1 MRVMVV
7 YAHPVETS
15 FNAAIYATVTE
26 TLKQRG
32 HEIDACDLYAENFP
46 AIMSRADR
54 LLYHEIPANRALAR
68 PWIERLEA
76 AEALV
81 MVFPTWV
88 FAPPAILKGFCEKV
102 FVPGFAFELVDGK
115 VRGAM
120 RHLKRVG
127 GVSTYGGTRL
137 RAFLAGDPPRKLL
150 TRVLRAYVGPAVP
163 VSFMGCYDMNRIDE
177 ARGRAFLDKVRQIAD
192 GAPCPTG

>member
-26 TLKQRG
+26 TLRQRG
-32 HEIDACDLYAENFP
+32 HEVDACDLYAENFP
-46 AIMSRADR
+46 AIMSREER
-54 LLYHEIPANRALAR
+54 LLYHESPANRALAR
-68 PWIERLEA
+68 PWIERLEKA
-76 AEALV
+76 DALV
-81 MVFPTWV
+81 LVFPTWV

-102 FVPGFAFELVDGK
+102 FLPGVAFELVDGK

-137 RAFLAGDPPRKLL
+137 RAFLAGDPPRKLI
-150 TRVLRAYVGPAVP
+150 TRMLRAYVGPRAH
-163 VSFMGCYDMNRIDE
+163 VSYLGCYDMNRNQAPE
-177 ARGRAFLDKVRQIAD
+177 LKAFLARVDA
-192 GAPCPTG
+192 TYSSW

>member
-15 FNAAIYATVTE
+15 FNAAIFAAVKE
-26 TLKQRG
+26 TLRGRG
-32 HEIDACDLYAENFP
+32 HELDACDLYAESFP
-46 AIMSRADR
+46 AIMSREDR
-54 LLYHEIPANRALAR
+54 LLYHDIPANRALAR

-102 FVPGFAFELVDGK
+102 FLPGIAFKLVDGK

-120 RHLKRVG
+120 RHLKRIG
-127 GVSTYGGTRL
+127 GVSTYGGTRW
-137 RAFLAGDPPRKLL
+137 RAFLAGDPPRRLF
-150 TRVLRAYVGPAVP
+150 TRSLRAYVGPGVP
-163 VSFMGCYDMNRIDE
+163 ISFQGCYDMNRIDE
-177 ARGRAFLDKVRQIAD
+177 ARGKAFLAKVRESYSSW
-192 GAPCPTG
+192 

>member
-68 PWIERLEA
+68 PWIERLVA

-177 ARGRAFLDKVRQIAD
+177 ARGRAFLDKVRAAYS
-192 GAPCPTG
+192 GW

>member
-150 TRVLRAYVGPAVP
+150 TRILRAYVGPAVP

-177 ARGRAFLDKVRQIAD
+177 ARGRAFLDKVRAVYS
-192 GAPCPTG
+192 AW

>member
-15 FNAAIYATVTE
+15 FNAAIYAAVTA

-127 GVSTYGGTRL
+127 GVSTYGGTRV

-150 TRVLRAYVGPAVP
+150 TRILRAYVGPAVP

-177 ARGRAFLDKVRQIAD
+177 ARGRAFLDKVRATYS
-192 GAPCPTG
+192 GW

>member
-15 FNAAIYATVTE
+15 FNAAIFAAVTE
-26 TLKQRG
+26 TLRGRG

-46 AIMSRADR
+46 AIMSREDR
-54 LLYHEIPANRALAR
+54 LLYHEIPANRALAL

-76 AEALV
+76 AQALV

-102 FVPGFAFELVDGK
+102 FLPGIAFELVDGR
-115 VRGAM
+115 VRGALK
-120 RHLKRVG
+120 HLKRVG
-127 GVSTYGGTRL
+127 GVSTYGGTRW

-150 TRVLRAYVGPAVP
+150 TRTMRAYAGPSVP
-163 VSFMGCYDMNRIDE
+163 VSFLGCYDMNRIDE
-177 ARGRAFLDKVRQIAD
+177 VRGNAFLEKVRA
-192 GAPCPTG
+192 AYARW

>member
-15 FNAAIYATVTE
+15 FNAAIFATVKE
-26 TLKQRG
+26 TLGKSG
-32 HEIDACDLYAENFP
+32 HELDACDLYAENFP
-46 AIMSRADR
+46 AIMSREDR
-54 LLYHEIPANRALAR
+54 LLYHDVPANRALAR

-102 FVPGFAFELVDGK
+102 FLPGVAFKLVDGK

-120 RHLKRVG
+120 RHLKRIG
-127 GVSTYGGTRL
+127 GVSTYGGTRW
-137 RAFLAGDPPRKLL
+137 RAFLAGDPPRRLF
-150 TRVLRAYVGPAVP
+150 TRSLRAYVGPGVP
-163 VSFMGCYDMNRIDE
+163 ISFQGCYDMNRIDE
-177 ARGRAFLDKVRQIAD
+177 TRGKAFLDKLRLAYSD
-192 GAPCPTG
+192 W

>member
-15 FNAAIYATVTE
+15 FNAAIFATVRE
-26 TLKQRG
+26 ALRERG
-32 HEIDACDLYAENFP
+32 HEVDACDLYAENFP
-46 AIMSRADR
+46 PIMSRADR

-76 AEALV
+76 AEALA

-102 FVPGFAFELVDGK
+102 FLPGIAFKLVDGK

-127 GVSTYGGTRL
+127 GISTYGGTRW
-137 RAFLAGDPPRKLL
+137 RAFLAGDPPRRLF
-150 TRVLRAYVGPAVP
+150 TRSLRAYVGPSVP
-163 VSFMGCYDMNRIDE
+163 ISFQGCYDMNRIDE
-177 ARGRAFLDKVRQIAD
+177 ARGKAFLAQVRKAYS
-192 GAPCPTG
+192 AW

>member
-15 FNAAIYATVTE
+15 FNAAIYATVIE

-46 AIMSRADR
+46 AIMSREDR

-150 TRVLRAYVGPAVP
+150 TRILRAYVGPTVP

-177 ARGRAFLDKVRQIAD
+177 ARGRAFLDKVRAAYS
-192 GAPCPTG
+192 GW

>member
-15 FNAAIYATVTE
+15 FNAAIYAAVTE

-127 GVSTYGGTRL
+127 GVSTYGGTRG

-150 TRVLRAYVGPAVP
+150 TRILRAYVGPAVP

-177 ARGRAFLDKVRQIAD
+177 ARGRAFLDKVRAAYS
-192 GAPCPTG
+192 GW

>member
-15 FNAAIYATVTE
+15 FNGAIYATVTE
-26 TLKQRG
+26 ALQKGG
-32 HEIDACDLYAENFP
+32 HEVDACDLYAENFP
-46 AIMSRADR
+46 AIMSREDR

-81 MVFPTWV
+81 LVFPTWV

-102 FVPGFAFELVDGK
+102 FVPGVAFEL
-115 VRGAM
+115 
-120 RHLKRVG
+120 
-127 GVSTYGGTRL
+127 
-137 RAFLAGDPPRKLL
+137 
-150 TRVLRAYVGPAVP
+150 
-163 VSFMGCYDMNRIDE
+163 I
-177 ARGRAFLDKVRQIAD
+177 D
-192 GAPCPTG
+192 GAQQSGILPVLFTLP

>member
-15 FNAAIYATVTE
+15 FNAAIYAAVTE
-26 TLKQRG
+26 TLKQHG

-127 GVSTYGGTRL
+127 GVSTYGGTRG

-150 TRVLRAYVGPAVP
+150 TRILRAYVGPAVP

-177 ARGRAFLDKVRQIAD
+177 ARGRAFLDKVRAAYS
-192 GAPCPTG
+192 GW

>member
-46 AIMSRADR
+46 AIMSCADR

-137 RAFLAGDPPRKLL
+137 RALLAGDPPRKLL
-150 TRVLRAYVGPAVP
+150 TRILRAYVGPAVP

-177 ARGRAFLDKVRQIAD
+177 ARGRAFLDKVRAAYS
-192 GAPCPTG
+192 GW

>member
-15 FNAAIYATVTE
+15 FNAAIFAAIKE
-26 TLKQRG
+26 TLGGRG
-32 HEIDACDLYAENFP
+32 HEVDACDLYSENFP
-46 AIMSRADR
+46 AIMSREDR
-54 LLYHEIPANRALAR
+54 LLYHDIPANRALAR
-68 PWIERLEA
+68 PWIERLET

-102 FVPGFAFELVDGK
+102 FLPGVAFKLVDGK

-120 RHLKRVG
+120 RHLKQIG
-127 GVSTYGGTRL
+127 GVSTYGGTRW
-137 RAFLAGDPPRKLL
+137 RAFLAGDPPRRLF
-150 TRVLRAYVGPAVP
+150 TRSLRAYVGPSGP
-163 VSFMGCYDMNRIDE
+163 ITFQGCYDMNRIDE
-177 ARGRAFLDKVRQIAD
+177 ARGRVFLDKVRATYS
-192 GAPCPTG
+192 AW

>member
-15 FNAAIYATVTE
+15 FNAAIYAAVKE
-26 TLKQRG
+26 ALRKAG

-46 AIMSRADR
+46 AILSREER
-54 LLYHEIPANRALAR
+54 LLYHDIPANRALAR
-68 PWIERLEA
+68 PWIERLET

-81 MVFPTWV
+81 LVFPTWV

-102 FVPGFAFELVDGK
+102 FLPGVAFELVDGK
-115 VRGAM
+115 VRGAL

-150 TRVLRAYVGPAVP
+150 TRILRAYVGSTVP
-163 VSFMGCYDMNRIDE
+163 VSFMGCYDMNRIDQ
-177 ARGRAFLDKVRQIAD
+177 ARGKAFLDKVRA
-192 GAPCPTG
+192 TYSRW

>member
-150 TRVLRAYVGPAVP
+150 TRILRAYVGPTVP

-177 ARGRAFLDKVRQIAD
+177 PRGRAFLDKVRAAYS
-192 GAPCPTG
+192 GW

>member
-88 FAPPAILKGFCEKV
+88 FGPPAILKGFCEKV

-120 RHLKRVG
+120 RHLRRVG
-127 GVSTYGGTRL
+127 GVSTYGGTRV
-137 RAFLAGDPPRKLL
+137 RALLAGDPPRKLL
-150 TRVLRAYVGPAVP
+150 TRILQAYVGPTVP

-177 ARGRAFLDKVRQIAD
+177 ARGRAFLGKVRA
-192 GAPCPTG
+192 AYSAW

>member
-15 FNAAIYATVTE
+15 FNAAIFATVKE
-26 TLKQRG
+26 TLGVRG

-46 AIMSRADR
+46 AIMSREDR
-54 LLYHEIPANRALAR
+54 LLYHDIPANRALAL

-102 FVPGFAFELVDGK
+102 FLPGVAFKLVDGK

-120 RHLKRVG
+120 RHLKRIG
-127 GVSTYGGTRL
+127 GVSTYGGTRW
-137 RAFLAGDPPRKLL
+137 RAFLAGDPPRRLF
-150 TRVLRAYVGPAVP
+150 TRSLRAYVGPSVP
-163 VSFMGCYDMNRIDE
+163 ISFQGCYDMNRIDE
-177 ARGRAFLDKVRQIAD
+177 ARGKAFLDKVRVAYS
-192 GAPCPTG
+192 GW

>member
-26 TLKQRG
+26 ALKQRG
-32 HEIDACDLYAENFP
+32 HEIDACDLYAEKFP

-120 RHLKRVG
+120 RHLKCVG

-150 TRVLRAYVGPAVP
+150 TRILRAYVGPAVP

-177 ARGRAFLDKVRQIAD
+177 ARGRVFLDKVRA
-192 GAPCPTG
+192 AYSAW

>member
-15 FNAAIYATVTE
+15 FNAAIYAAVTE

-120 RHLKRVG
+120 RHLRRVG
-127 GVSTYGGTRL
+127 GVSTYGGTRV

-150 TRVLRAYVGPAVP
+150 TRILRAYVGPAVP

-177 ARGRAFLDKVRQIAD
+177 ARGRVFLDKVRAVYS
-192 GAPCPTG
+192 GW